1 MGHDRTGR
9 EPAGREG
16 ADRKP
21 PGRERADRKP
31 ASRERTRQRRR
42 GHGFALLATGVLL
55 LGGVA
60 CGGGQD
66 SAGGQK
72 GEKITIGLV
81 TKTETNPFFVTMR
94 EAAATAAAKHNAE
107 LIALSG
113 KFDGDNE
120 GQVAAIESLVSRGA
134 KGILVTPSNTTGI
147 LDAIEDARQQGIL
160 VIALDTTTDP
170 ADAVD
175 ATFATDNFEAGR
187 LQGAYLRAV
196 LGDREPKLIML
207 DGTQGSSVSRQRH
220 DGFLKGFKLKEG
232 SPAIV
237 GRADTNADQNT
248 AQAAL
253 ESLLQRASDANTIY
267 TINEPVAAGAHAA
280 VSEAGLADQVTIG
293 SIDGG
298 CTGVRDVKAG
308 KYAATVMQFPVRM
321 ADDGVAAVAE
331 FAKSGKKPS
340 GFTDTGTALITDKP
354 VKGLKSQNTAWGL
367 DRCWG

>member
-1 MGHDRTGR
+1 MGHDRTGLEHRTSR
-9 EPAGREG
+9 EYRT
-16 ADRKP
+16 
-21 PGRERADRKP
+21 
-31 ASRERTRQRRR
+31 SRERIRQRRR
-42 GHGFALLATGVLL
+42 YPVSALLAIVALL

-60 CGGGQD
+60 CGGGQ
-66 SAGGQK
+66 GGTGGHK

-94 EAAATAAAKHNAE
+94 EAATAAAAKHDAK

-147 LDAIEDARQQGIL
+147 LNAIAEARQQGVL
-160 VIALDTTTDP
+160 VIALDTATDP
-170 ADAVD
+170 ENAVD

-196 LGDREPKLIML
+196 LGNRDPKVIML
-207 DGTQGSSVSRQRH
+207 DGTEGSSVSRERH
-220 DGFLKGFKLKEG
+220 DGFLKGFKLTDD

-237 GRADTNADQNT
+237 GRADTYADSNT

-253 ESLLQRASDANTIY
+253 ENLLERASDVNTIY
-267 TINEPVAAGAHAA
+267 TINEPVAAGAYAA
-280 VSEAGLADQVTIG
+280 VAERGLTQQASIG
-293 SIDGG
+293 SIDGA

-331 FAKSGKKPS
+331 YAKNGKKPS
-340 GFTDTGTALITDKP
+340 GFTDTGTVLITDKP
-354 VKGLKSQNTAWGL
+354 VAGLTSRNTAWGL
-367 DRCWG
+367 ERCWG